1 MNNTILSQ
9 SVASALFSII
19 YFTVVLNPDFK
30 NLLQMLSYMWIWPRA
45 SYPLKAPMFVEYFL
59 YASHCKCCLKCI
71 LLLIPYN
78 NSIIL
83 LVDFTDDKTETS
95 KDWVTCHTYRS
106 CKWWSQESNR
116 SICISVLWHTALSQT
131 VQCVVRCLSAT
142 GVTWFPSC
150 ATAALGKKRLTQSTS
165 ESPNSRRV
173 LGSFP
178 HAWRKKRAKNKR
190 ENGRSMSS

>member
-1 MNNTILSQ
+1 MCPATCFRPKWLINARSTQPLCWLVNTI
-9 SVASALFSII
+9 SVSVMRKVTDWTENLDRVLEIKQDVSHTLGPVAGQDTPCCLLPSA
-19 YFTVVLNPDFK
+19 
-30 NLLQMLSYMWIWPRA
+30 Q
-45 SYPLKAPMFVEYFL
+45 YFL
-59 YASHCKCCLKCI
+59 
-71 LLLIPYN
+71 
-78 NSIIL
+78 
-83 LVDFTDDKTETS
+83 FTFL
-95 KDWVTCHTYRS
+95 
-106 CKWWSQESNR
+106 
-116 SICISVLWHTALSQT
+116 ICISVLWHTALSQT